1 MLRWLPDYATVL
13 ITETTTNRL
22 NATISAKHK
31 QLSYILL
38 AATSLIWGTSFI
50 LIKKAS
56 QVLSP
61 LEVGNLRIGYAFV
74 AFLPIFWQQRKK
86 IPAGNW
92 GWIFLSGIMG
102 SFLPSML
109 FSWAG
114 AHISSS
120 LSGMLNGATPLFT
133 ILVAVFV
140 YGQRFS
146 AAKWL
151 GLSVG
156 FIGALLLA
164 LAKGSGGISLNFYV
178 LPVLVATILY
188 AVNVNLLKMKL
199 GHIPPI
205 ALSAASIVTVGPLS
219 LAILLGAT
227 DFTQKIFN
235 DPGAI
240 RAAGYV
246 AILGLLGTALAL
258 MLFNK
263 LIQIA
268 GALRASSVTY
278 IMPIISVF
286 WGLADGETMGPLHI
300 VGLLGIL
307 FGVFLVNHRE

>member
-1 MLRWLPDYATVL
+1 M
-13 ITETTTNRL
+13 
-22 NATISAKHK
+22 
-31 QLSYILL
+31 
-38 AATSLIWGTSFI
+38 
-50 LIKKAS
+50 
-56 QVLSP
+56 LSP
-61 LEVGNLRIGYAFV
+61 LEVGNLRISYAFL
-74 AFLPIFWQQRKK
+74 AFLPVFWQQRKK
-86 IPAGNW
+86 IPAGYW

-146 AAKWL
+146 SAKWL

-164 LAKGSGGISLNFYV
+164 LAKDRGGLSLNFYV
-178 LPVLVATILY
+178 LPVLFATVLY
-188 AVNVNLLKMKL
+188 ALNVNLLKMKL

-205 ALSAASIVTVGPLS
+205 ALSAAGIVLVGPLS
-219 LAILLGAT
+219 LAILLGGT
-227 DFTQKIFN
+227 DFTYKIMHA
-235 DPGAI
+235 PGAWK
-240 RAAGYV
+240 AAGYV
-246 AILGLLGTALAL
+246 GILGLMGTALAL

-286 WGLADGETMGPLHI
+286 WGLADGETLGPLHL
-300 VGLLGIL
+300 VGMLGILLGI
-307 FGVFLVNHRE
+307 FLVNYRE